1 MLRMTALA
9 LAFVTLS
16 VAQEGTRVFIAHCQQ
31 CHDPN
36 SDTHA
41 PLPEAMAEIP
51 WRKILESLETG
62 TMKAFGESLSLEE
75 KTAVSRYLGKEGP
88 VELPE
93 MTGHCEPGTQPT
105 LTSAAWNGWGVDKAN
120 TRYQPKQAGGLTAED
135 LPKLR
140 VKWAFGF
147 PNAVSAYGQPTVVG
161 GKVYTGSNDGTV
173 YALDAKTGC
182 IYWMYTAKAMVRSA
196 VVISPGPR
204 AYFGDL
210 ESNFYAVDAAT
221 GALIWRK
228 KLDDQAFTRITG
240 TPKLHEGRLYVP
252 ITTQEENAGA
262 NPWYS
267 CCKFRGNIQA
277 LDAEDGSLIWR
288 TYTTPEPKPTWKSE
302 KGVQYYGP
310 SGATVWSSPTI
321 DTKRG
326 LLYVAT
332 GNGFSDPN
340 LETADAIIALDIKTG
355 KIRWT
360 KQTVPDMFNW
370 GCAGRSGSLANCPEN
385 NGRDV
390 DFGASP
396 ILMDV
401 GEGRELL
408 IAAQKTAE
416 VHAFDPDDNG
426 NIVWTKL
433 IGQGGP
439 GGGIQWGIAAGEG
452 LIYVPLGEA
461 LRREP
466 EKGGG
471 MFAFKPA
478 TGEIVWQTPAPRPEC
493 LGRRGCSTAQKSPP
507 TAIPGAVFS
516 PSMDGHIRAYDS
528 KTGKMIWDFNAL
540 RDFETVNGIAAKGG
554 SFSSTGV
561 TVADGMMYVNSGY
574 SSMPG
579 NVLLAFGAD

>member
-196 VVISPGPR
+196 VVISPGQR

-277 LDAEDGSLIWR
+277 LDAEDGSLIW
-288 TYTTPEPKPTWKSE
+288 
-302 KGVQYYGP
+302 
-310 SGATVWSSPTI
+310 
-321 DTKRG
+321 
-326 LLYVAT
+326 
-332 GNGFSDPN
+332 
-340 LETADAIIALDIKTG
+340 KT
-355 KIRWT
+355 
-360 KQTVPDMFNW
+360 
-370 GCAGRSGSLANCPEN
+370 
-385 NGRDV
+385 
-390 DFGASP
+390 
-396 ILMDV
+396 
-401 GEGRELL
+401 
-408 IAAQKTAE
+408 
-416 VHAFDPDDNG
+416 
-426 NIVWTKL
+426 
-433 IGQGGP
+433 
-439 GGGIQWGIAAGEG
+439 
-452 LIYVPLGEA
+452 
-461 LRREP
+461 
-466 EKGGG
+466 
-471 MFAFKPA
+471 
-478 TGEIVWQTPAPRPEC
+478 
-493 LGRRGCSTAQKSPP
+493 
-507 TAIPGAVFS
+507 
-516 PSMDGHIRAYDS
+516 
-528 KTGKMIWDFNAL
+528 
-540 RDFETVNGIAAKGG
+540 
-554 SFSSTGV
+554 
-561 TVADGMMYVNSGY
+561 
-574 SSMPG
+574 
-579 NVLLAFGAD
+579 

>member
-93 MTGHCEPGTQPT
+93 MTGHCKPGTQPT

-321 DTKRG
+321 DTRRG

-370 GCAGRSGSLANCPEN
+370 GCAGRSGSLANRPEN

-433 IGQGGP
+433 IGRGGP

-528 KTGKMIWDFNAL
+528 KTGKI
-540 RDFETVNGIAAKGG
+540 I
-554 SFSSTGV
+554 
-561 TVADGMMYVNSGY
+561 
-574 SSMPG
+574 
-579 NVLLAFGAD
+579 

>member
-1 MLRMTALA
+1 MSRLITLA
-9 LAFVTLS
+9 LAFTAISL
-16 VAQEGTRVFIAHCQQ
+16 AQEGTRVFIRHCQK

-36 SDTHA
+36 SDAHA
-41 PLPEAMAEIP
+41 PLPEALAQTP
-51 WRKILESLETG
+51 WKKIVQSLESG
-62 TMKAFGESLSLEE
+62 SMKAFGSALNSEE
-75 KTAVSRYLGKEGP
+75 RTAVARYLGKEGP
-88 VELPE
+88 VEVPL
-93 MTGHCEPGTQPT
+93 MNGYCEAGAQPT
-105 LTSAAWNGWGVDKAN
+105 PTNNAWNGWGVDNLN
-120 TRYQPKQAGGLTAED
+120 TRFQPQQAGGLTARD
-135 LPKLR
+135 IPNLKVR
-140 VKWAFGF
+140 WAFGF
-147 PNAVSAYGQPTVVG
+147 PNAVSAYSQPTVVG

-173 YALDAKTGC
+173 YALDAKSGC
-182 IYWMYTAKAMVRSA
+182 IYWMYKAKAMVRSV
-196 VVISPGPR
+196 VVIGPDSR

-210 ESNFYAVDAAT
+210 ESNFYAVDAES
-221 GALIWRK
+221 GKLIWRK
-228 KLDDQAFTRITG
+228 KLDNQPFTRITG

-252 ITTQEENAGA
+252 ITSQEENAGA

-267 CCKFRGNIQA
+267 CCTFRGNIQA
-277 LDAEDGSLIWR
+277 LDAKDGSLIWK
-288 TYTTPEPKPTWKSE
+288 TFTTPEAKPTRKSKE
-302 KGVQYYGP
+302 GVQYYGP

-321 DTKRG
+321 DAKRG
-326 LLYVAT
+326 LMYVAS

-340 LETADAIIALDIKTG
+340 LETADAIIALDLATG
-355 KIRWT
+355 KIRWSQ
-360 KQTVPDMFNW
+360 QTVPDMFNW
-370 GCAGRSGSLANCPEN
+370 GCAGRNGGTANCPEN

-401 GEGRELL
+401 GDGRELL

-426 NIVWTKL
+426 RIVWTKQ

-452 LIYVPLGEA
+452 LVYVPLGEA
-461 LRREP
+461 SRQEP

-471 MFAFKPA
+471 MYAFKPA
-478 TGEIVWQTPAPRPEC
+478 NGEIAWQTPAPRPEC
-493 LGRRGCSTAQKSPP
+493 LGRRGCSVAQKSPP

-528 KTGKMIWDFNAL
+528 TTGRIIWDFDAL

-579 NVLLAFGAD
+579 NVLLAFGE